1 MQTVFEN
8 TALDT
13 GNAKKLFQAYEKITL
28 YTDGTLNAAARS
40 LAISRQLPS
49 LGSSDA
55 TLRHAWM
62 QNVQVI
68 VGSMKIT

>member
-8 TALDT
+8 TASDK
-13 GNAKKLFQAYEKITL
+13 GNAKKLFQAYEKIAV
-28 YTDGTLNAAARS
+28 YMEGTLNTAGRS
-40 LAISRQLPS
+40 LAISRQLLS
-49 LGSSDA
+49 SGSSDA

-68 VGSMKIT
+68 VGSMKVT